1 MPFADAPPAN
11 YHRHSTAAKEVLAL
25 PAAWDDHV
33 RCSTVKG
40 RPLRLVVV
48 GLLLACAATIW
59 ASAAFAAGPR
69 QHKSEPS
76 LKPLWSAFPLAHNQ
90 KPAQRQAPGAN
101 GVDGTSADDHSFRTL
116 PLMGTAFLALL
127 VVGGIAFAVVRHSRP
142 ALVGLPSRP
151 LQGGFLMSNAR
162 RRLWGRSESEGPPE
176 QEVGK
181 PQGVVDRL
189 SEYAPSE
196 NRSAI
201 PAEDP
206 PAFDE
211 SAAEQEPVTAQP
223 NPRADLSA
231 VGEEVAA
238 VLESAEEAAA
248 AIRRSAVEEAAR
260 RRAELEAEIAA
271 EIEEVR
277 RGADAEFADAQRIRT
292 DADAYA
298 TETRA
303 SADKYGE
310 RRRTEADREAAT
322 IVAEAQSRLDEAD
335 SEAERKAREAEA
347 GARARVDALK
357 AEAGRYEER
366 LDNIFVVFREMSSQ
380 LEELVGGRRAANPES
395 PGDEEL
401 DEALRPDSST
411 TRAA

>member
-1 MPFADAPPAN
+1 VSGIGRHLAGRVDPVSVTDHEPLCGERLPP
-11 YHRHSTAAKEVLAL
+11 
-25 PAAWDDHV
+25 
-33 RCSTVKG
+33 G
-40 RPLRLVVV
+40 RLLRLVLV

-59 ASAAFAAGPR
+59 ASAAIAAGPR

-76 LKPLWSAFPLAHNQ
+76 LKTLWSAFPLAHDQ
-90 KPAQRQAPGAN
+90 KSAQRQAPGAK
-101 GVDGTSADDHSFRTL
+101 GVSASSGDDHSFPTL

-127 VVGGIAFAVVRHSRP
+127 VGGIAFAAVRHSRP

-181 PQGVVDRL
+181 PEGVVDRL

-201 PAEDP
+201 PAEDS
-206 PAFDE
+206 PASDE
-211 SAAEQEPVTAQP
+211 SAAEQEPGTAQP
-223 NPRADLSA
+223 NQRADLSA

-260 RRAELEAEIAA
+260 RRHELEAEIAA
-271 EIEEVR
+271 EFEEAR
-277 RGADAEFADAQRIRT
+277 RGADADRADAQRLRA
-292 DADAYA
+292 DADVYA

-303 SADKYGE
+303 AADDYGE

-322 IVAEAQSRLDEAD
+322 IVAQAQSRLDAAD
-335 SEAERKAREAEA
+335 AEAERKVREAEA

-357 AEAGRYEER
+357 SEAGRYEER

-380 LEELVGGRRAANPES
+380 LEELVGGRQAANPES
-395 PGDEEL
+395 PGEEEL
-401 DEALRPDSST
+401 DDALRPDSST

>member
-33 RCSTVKG
+33 RCSTVKR
-40 RPLRLVVV
+40 RPLRLVLV

-59 ASAAFAAGPR
+59 ASAAIAAGPR

-76 LKPLWSAFPLAHNQ
+76 LKPLWSAFPLAHDQ
-90 KPAQRQAPGAN
+90 KSAQRQAPGAN
-101 GVDGTSADDHSFRTL
+101 GSASSADDHSFRTL

-127 VVGGIAFAVVRHSRP
+127 VVGGIAFVTVRHSRP

-151 LQGGFLMSNAR
+151 SQGGFLMSNAR

-201 PAEDP
+201 PAEEP
-206 PAFDE
+206 PASDE
-211 SAAEQEPVTAQP
+211 SAAEQEPATAQA

-322 IVAEAQSRLDEAD
+322 IVAEAQSRLDAAD
-335 SEAERKAREAEA
+335 AEAERKVREAEA

-357 AEAGRYEER
+357 SEAGRYEER

-380 LEELVGGRRAANPES
+380 LEELVGGRQAANPES
-395 PGDEEL
+395 PGEEEL
-401 DEALRPDSST
+401 DDALRPDSST